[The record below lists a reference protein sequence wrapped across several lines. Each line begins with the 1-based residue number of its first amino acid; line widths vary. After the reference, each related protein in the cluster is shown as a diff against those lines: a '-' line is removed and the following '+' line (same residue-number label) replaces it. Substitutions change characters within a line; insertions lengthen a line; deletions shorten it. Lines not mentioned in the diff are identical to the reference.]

1 MHPTE
6 RRGWVDFAR
15 DQDGAFTRVQ
25 AAAFGITDSMIRAQL
40 AAGRWQRVY
49 EGVFVTHNGS
59 IAFRTRVWAAVLH
72 CGPGA
77 VASHRAAAY
86 LSGIIDQPP
95 WSSMS
100 VFPTEDG
107 QLGLETSRFG
117 DAAGR

>member
-1 MHPTE
+1 
-6 RRGWVDFAR
+6 
-15 DQDGAFTRVQ
+15 
-25 AAAFGITDSMIRAQL
+25 MIRAQL

-59 IAFRTRVWAAVLH
+59 IGFRTRVWAAVLH

-95 WSSMS
+95 AVIDVS
-100 VFPTEDG
+100 VPNRRRPAGARDIKVWRRRR
-107 QLGLETSRFG
+107 QVAALGSPPRMPVEETV
-117 DAAGR
+117 